1 MGDNLSDA
9 FSLRLK
15 KTFPSRKRSE
25 LLFLAVFFSALF
37 LAPAFA
43 LAANE
48 QVVVN
53 SKDWRDVYTGLL
65 YAGLMGENSKFL
77 IAENHALIL
86 DRFLDRNVPVLTVES
101 SGQPM
106 AFGYASLLESK
117 GFSVQKVSSDN
128 GASLAINLARR
139 AGSKT
144 FIVVGDARGYDAMSV
159 APYALQTRSFVLFV
173 NKDNVDEIAG
183 FLSEANPLK
192 VVLYGPHLQKTIQAL
207 SKFNPD
213 RIDTGSRFTNN
224 IEIVRRTVALAPTT
238 QIALTNGEFIEE
250 TLIKGGFPNLLV
262 GKDLPPQP
270 VVDFLRSSNFKIG
283 TLIGNDLVSSATYL
297 KENTPMKMIFIKF
310 AQGWP
315 EPGKTFNEVRDLDKF
330 YLPKFDLNISIVLV
344 QYNTGTKQLEVV
356 YKNNVADQITF
367 VKSSITL
374 TSGGKTVGTVGDV
387 VPFSI
392 PGGEEATVVY
402 DVDLTDA
409 ISSGNGINADFFV
422 LYGEDSN
429 SLEKVLRQSFSG
441 LQLVEYVDNSVVRVG
456 KVYYDY
462 GAKKLVAELFNDI
475 TEPVYARVYV
485 TVPINLEQQ
494 TFKTG
499 SVLTL
504 SPGGPNKAEFELR
517 LSRDLAESLN
527 GAKALVQANYGKR
540 QELLVKSLKEERVV
554 EVIWP
559 QDWIWLLLAI
569 ALILAAAYW
578 YYRKRKQRESPESSE
593 RHYRHKR

>member
-1 MGDNLSDA
+1 MSDY
-9 FSLRLK
+9 FSLK
-15 KTFPSRKRSE
+15 KLFP
-25 LLFLAVFFSALF
+25 LLALAVFALA
-37 LAPAFA
+37 LTPDFA
-43 LAANE
+43 LAAGE

-53 SKDWRDVYTGLL
+53 SKDWRDVYSGLL

-77 IAENHALIL
+77 IAEGHALIL
-86 DRFLDRNVPVLTVES
+86 DRFLDSRLPVLAIES
-101 SGQPM
+101 SSQPM
-106 AFGYASLLESK
+106 AFGFASLLESK
-117 GFSVQKVSSDN
+117 GFQVQKVSSEN

-139 AGSKT
+139 VGSKT
-144 FIVVGDARGYDAMSV
+144 FIVVGDSRGYDAMSV

-173 NKDNVDEIAG
+173 NKDNVDGIAG
-183 FLSEANPLK
+183 FLDEVKPLK
-192 VVLYGPHLQKTIQAL
+192 VVLYGPHLQKTIQSLA
-207 SKFNPD
+207 KFNPE

-224 IEIVRRTVALAPTT
+224 IEIVKRTVALAPTT
-238 QIALTNGEFIEE
+238 QITLTNGEFIEE

-270 VVDFLRSSNFKIG
+270 VVDYLRSSNFKIG
-283 TLIGNDLVSSATYL
+283 TLIGNELVSSATYL
-297 KENTPMKMIFIKF
+297 KENTPMKTIFIKF

-330 YLPKFDLNISIVLV
+330 YLPKFDLNISIILV

-374 TSGGKTVGTVGDV
+374 TAGGKTVGTVGDSI
-387 VPFSI
+387 PFSI
-392 PGGEEATVVY
+392 PGGEEATAVY

-409 ISSGNGINADFFV
+409 ISSGSGINADFFV

-441 LQLVEYVDNSVVRVG
+441 LRLVDYFDDSAVRVG

-494 TFKTG
+494 TFKTN

-504 SPGGPNKAEFELR
+504 SPGGPNNAEFELR
-517 LSRDLAESLN
+517 LSRDVAESLN
-527 GAKALVQANYGKR
+527 GAKALVQATYGKR
-540 QELLVKSLKEERVV
+540 QELLVKRLNEERIV
-554 EVIWP
+554 EVVWP
-559 QDWIWLLLAI
+559 QDWLWLLLII

-578 YYRKRKQRESPESSE
+578 YYKKRKQSESDGLEK
-593 RHYRHKR
+593 RHYRKR

>member
-1 MGDNLSDA
+1 MSDY

-15 KTFPSRKRSE
+15 N
-25 LLFLAVFFSALF
+25 LLPLLALAVF
-37 LAPAFA
+37 AFA
-43 LAANE
+43 STPVFTLAVNE
-48 QVVVN
+48 QVVIN
-53 SKDWRDVYTGLL
+53 SNDWRDVYSGVL
-65 YAGLMGENSKFL
+65 YAGLLGENSKFL
-77 IAENHALIL
+77 IAEGHALIL
-86 DRFLDRNVPVLTVES
+86 DRFLDSRLPVLAIES
-101 SGQPM
+101 TGQPM
-106 AFGYASLLESK
+106 SFGYVSLLTSK
-117 GFSVQKVSSDN
+117 GFNVQKVSSEN

-144 FIVVGDARGYDAMSV
+144 FIVVGDSRGYDAMSV

-224 IEIVRRTVALAPTT
+224 IEIVRRTVAIAPTT

-270 VVDFLRSSNFKIG
+270 VVDYLRSSNFKIG
-283 TLIGNDLVSSATYL
+283 TLIGNDLVGSATYL
-297 KENTPMKMIFIKF
+297 KENTPMKTIFIKF

-374 TSGGKTVGTVGDV
+374 TSGGKTVGTVGDSI
-387 VPFSI
+387 PFSI
-392 PGGEEATVVY
+392 PGGEEATIVY
-402 DVDLTDA
+402 DVDLTGA
-409 ISSGNGINADFFV
+409 ISSGDSINADFFV

-441 LQLVEYVDNSVVRVG
+441 LQLVEYIDDSVVRVG

-517 LSRDLAESLN
+517 LSRDVAESLN

-559 QDWIWLLLAI
+559 QDWLWLLLVI

-578 YYRKRKQRESPESSE
+578 YYRKRKQSESPSTE